1 MIYRWPRL
9 PKWAGC
15 SEGTVKSR
23 MHYAKKAMKEILSGG
38 GMERGNSEL
47 REGLL
52 ARLPQPENLS
62 GHREEVAVLLA
73 KH

>member
-1 MIYRWPRL
+1 
-9 PKWAGC
+9 
-15 SEGTVKSR
+15 
-23 MHYAKKAMKEILSGG
+23 
-38 GMERGNSEL
+38 MERGNSEL

-62 GHREEVAVLLA
+62 GYREEVAVLLA